1 MIAKEGSAGFA
12 GPSTGRV
19 FKVYRIKSIKWHR
32 KWREKS
38 KFIRTRAYKG
48 PAKPTKL
55 PPLISAARIVSIHQT
70 HLDTMLHKAVRAL
83 GYNVIDR
90 MSDPQV
96 NLLDR
101 ALARL
106 VAKGDSADAVS
117 DLEIE
122 GQYEKIM
129 RDVLPTGSHEQLME

>member
-1 MIAKEGSAGFA
+1 M
-12 GPSTGRV
+12 PS
-19 FKVYRIKSIKWHR
+19 
-32 KWREKS
+32 
-38 KFIRTRAYKG
+38 
-48 PAKPTKL
+48 
-55 PPLISAARIVSIHQT
+55 
-70 HLDTMLHKAVRAL
+70 HLDAISHKTVRAL
-83 GYNVIDR
+83 GHNVIDR

-129 RDVLPTGSHEQLME
+129 RDVLPTGSHEHLLD